1 MAPSPGKMEC
11 LPVID
16 RMYCELNQKNLGG
29 YFELSSSSS
38 FQLPELPTACATL
51 IGAGGVGPYY
61 LQHFT
66 KGKIKPEM
74 EI

>member
-16 RMYCELNQKNLGG
+16 RTYRELNQKDLGG
-29 YFELSSSSS
+29 YSELSSSSS
-38 FQLPELPTACATL
+38 FQLPELPTGCGTL
-51 IGAGGVGPYY
+51 IGAGGAGPYY

-66 KGKIKPEM
+66 KGKIKTEM